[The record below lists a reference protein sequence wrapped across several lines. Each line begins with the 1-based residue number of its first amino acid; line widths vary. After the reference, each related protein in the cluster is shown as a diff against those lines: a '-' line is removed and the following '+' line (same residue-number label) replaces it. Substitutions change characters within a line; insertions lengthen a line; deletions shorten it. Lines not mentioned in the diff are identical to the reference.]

1 MQRGPDE
8 RDAASNRPDADAA
21 LVELI
26 GRSVQQMIALPGSVI
41 DETIH
46 HALESVG
53 RHFDVDRAYLFHLSP
68 DHQTMSNTHE
78 WCAPGVEPQN
88 ENLQDI
94 PTAMAPWWMAELE
107 ADRPINLTTLADL
120 PANAT
125 EERAILEPQGIQSL
139 LVLPTRTGKAL
150 TGFVGFDHVRSGRRW
165 TPLEVALLRLLA
177 SALQQAF
184 ERRSLDRRIELAA
197 SVFDHAQEG
206 IFVTDAEQRILE
218 LNPSFTA
225 ITGYA
230 REEAVG
236 RTPNMLSSG
245 RHGPD
250 FYEDLW
256 STLRQTGQWRG
267 ELWNRRKNG
276 ELYLESLT
284 ISTVRADDGHISHYV
299 GIFQDITQ
307 VKEQAERLEQMAYF
321 DPLTKLPNRALLS
334 DRILQ
339 ALAQRRRTNLGMAVC
354 YVDLD
359 RFKPVNDE
367 HGHSVGDRLL
377 VEMGRRLKGE
387 LREGDTVARLG
398 GDEFVLVL
406 QGIHSEDECR
416 IALDRVLAAIREPF
430 AVDGTTSITLSGS
443 VGVRMVPPDDADPD
457 TLLRHADQA
466 MYLAKQEGR
475 SRAHIFDAERD
486 RMVVERRD
494 RLARIDRAMDAG
506 EFVVHFQP
514 IVHLATD
521 RVAMAEALVRWNSPV
536 EGLLSPNRWL
546 AVLEDEPGIV
556 RLGSIVLEQ
565 SLQSCERW
573 LAEGLDMGVSVNV
586 SARDLRE
593 PGFVDRLR
601 DALARHPRLEPRH
614 LELEIVETAALTDL
628 SKAARV
634 MAECEAIGVRFALD
648 DFGTGY
654 SSLTYLTRL
663 PSSTLKIDR
672 SFVSAMLD
680 DEHARTMVTSIVG
693 LARTFRRASIAEG
706 VATERHLPELRAL
719 GCDMG
724 QGHGIAK
731 PMPLEDLIA
740 WCRRRAPSARS
751 A

>member
-1 MQRGPDE
+1 MGQSPGDRTPAPAADGPDAE
-8 RDAASNRPDADAA
+8 LID
-21 LVELI
+21 LI
-26 GRSVQQMIALPGSVI
+26 GRAIQEMIALPGLVL
-41 DETIH
+41 DDTIH
-46 HALESVG
+46 HALERVG
-53 RHFDVDRAYLFHLSP
+53 RHFDVDRAYLFHFSP
-68 DHQTMSNTHE
+68 DRQTMRNSHE
-78 WCAPGVEPQN
+78 WCAPGIEPQI
-88 ENLQDI
+88 ENLQDL
-94 PTAMAPWWMAELE
+94 PTSIAPWWMQELH
-107 ADRPINLTTLADL
+107 ADRPINLASLEDL
-120 PANAT
+120 PATAS

-139 LVLPTRTGKAL
+139 LVLPTRVGHAL
-150 TGFVGFDHVRSGRRW
+150 TGFVGFDHVRSRRTW
-165 TPLEVALLRLLA
+165 SALEVALLRLLA
-177 SALQQAF
+177 SAIEQAF
-184 ERRSLDRRIELAA
+184 ERRRLDRRVELAA

-218 LNPSFTA
+218 LNPSFTT

-230 REEAVG
+230 REEAIG

-250 FYEDLW
+250 FYSELW
-256 STLRQTGQWRG
+256 DTLRATGQWRG

-276 ELYLESLT
+276 DLYLESLT
-284 ISTVRADDGHISHYV
+284 ISSVHAPDGHTSHYV

-307 VKEQAERLEQMAYF
+307 LKKQAEQLEQMAYF

-334 DRILQ
+334 DRIMQ

-367 HGHSVGDRLL
+367 HGHATGDRLL
-377 VEMGRRLKGE
+377 VEMGRRLKGQ

-406 QGIHSEDECR
+406 QGLHSEAECR
-416 IALDRVLAAIREPF
+416 TALDRVLASIREPF

-486 RMVVERRD
+486 RLVVERRD

-506 EFVVHFQP
+506 EFTVHFQP
-514 IVHLATD
+514 ILHLASGEA
-521 RVAMAEALVRWNSPV
+521 RMAEALVRWNSPV
-536 EGLLSPNRWL
+536 EGLLPPERWL

-556 RLGSIVLEQ
+556 RLGAIVLEAA
-565 SLQSCERW
+565 LEACERW
-573 LAEGLDMGVSVNV
+573 VAEGLEMTVSVNV

-593 PGFVDRLR
+593 PGFVQRVR
-601 DALARHPRLEPRH
+601 EALARHPGLQPRH

-634 MAECEAIGVRFALD
+634 MSECEAMGVRFALD

-663 PSSTLKIDR
+663 PSSALKIDR
-672 SFVSAMLD
+672 SFVGAMLED
-680 DEHARTMVTSIVG
+680 TEDRTLVAGIVG
-693 LARTFRRASIAEG
+693 LARNFGRTSIAEG
-706 VATERHLPELRAL
+706 VESQEHLAALRTL

-724 QGHGIAK
+724 QGYAIAA
-731 PMPLEDLIA
+731 PMPADELMA
-740 WCRRRAPSARS
+740 WCRGRTGRTT
-751 A
+751 